1 MFKFGIEM
9 IDKHLDLFKQKRV
22 GLITNPTGVTKDFT
36 TTIEVLSKKTNLV
49 SLFSPEHGVRGD
61 LQAGVKL
68 DTYQDSE
75 TGCQVYSLYGE
86 NRKPTKEM
94 MDTIDILCY
103 DIQDVGARYYTF
115 VYTMAYAMMACKEFD
130 KEFVVFDRPNP
141 VGGVEV
147 EGNILDIKFR
157 SFVGYYP
164 LTQRYGLTL
173 GELAMMFNKEFEIG
187 CKLHVIKMQD
197 WKRNDHYQDLN
208 RHWIMP
214 SPNIPTTDT
223 LYAYLTTC
231 YFEGTNVSEGR
242 GTTKPFSV
250 FGAPWMDA
258 EKLIGELN
266 KRNLQGV
273 TFRKIYFTPMF
284 SKHQNVLC
292 QGVELFVTDVHK
304 YKPVSTGYTILYLV
318 RELFT
323 EFKFLDPYRAGGNQ
337 MIDLLTGDD
346 YVKTKR
352 LNLEESLERIKKD
365 SLVFKAKKERYHLYE
380 I

>member
-1 MFKFGIEM
+1 M
-9 IDKHLDLFKQKRV
+9 IDEHLNLFKQKRV

-173 GELAMMFNKEFEIG
+173 GVLAMMFNNEFEIG
-187 CKLHVIKMQD
+187 CKLHVVKMQG

-208 RHWIMP
+208 QI
-214 SPNIPTTDT
+214 
-223 LYAYLTTC
+223 
-231 YFEGTNVSEGR
+231 GR
-242 GTTKPFSV
+242 AS
-250 FGAPWMDA
+250 W
-258 EKLIGELN
+258 
-266 KRNLQGV
+266 
-273 TFRKIYFTPMF
+273 
-284 SKHQNVLC
+284 
-292 QGVELFVTDVHK
+292 
-304 YKPVSTGYTILYLV
+304 
-318 RELFT
+318 RE
-323 EFKFLDPYRAGGNQ
+323 R
-337 MIDLLTGDD
+337 
-346 YVKTKR
+346 V
-352 LNLEESLERIKKD
+352 
-365 SLVFKAKKERYHLYE
+365 
-380 I
+380 